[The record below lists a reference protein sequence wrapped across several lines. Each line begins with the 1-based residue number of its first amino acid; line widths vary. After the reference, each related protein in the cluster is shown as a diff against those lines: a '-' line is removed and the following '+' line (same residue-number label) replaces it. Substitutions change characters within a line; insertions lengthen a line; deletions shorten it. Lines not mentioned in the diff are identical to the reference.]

1 MLISVIIPTY
11 NPNIQRL
18 EQTLTGLKIQSLPY
32 KFWELLIVDNN
43 SSTVFTDKIDISWQ
57 PGSSIIS
64 EPRQGL
70 TYARLKGFSSAK
82 GDIIVMVD
90 DDNILQED
98 YLQQVSNIF
107 EDNPKLGAAGGKS
120 LPRFEA
126 EQPAWLKEFY
136 DSLAIRDLGDN
147 VVMNQWENKYP
158 EYAPIGAGMAIRKE
172 ALTSY
177 IDKIANQT
185 NAISD
190 RTGTSLSSGGDND
203 IVIEVLRSGWLTG
216 YFPQLQLRHIIP
228 AARTNSNYLARL
240 VNNSNKSW
248 MQLLDSHQINPWK
261 KIPAWTSPLRKLKAW
276 FTYKAWQNKLNYI
289 RWQGACGLFDGLAAI
304 KNKA

>member
-98 YLQQVSNIF
+98 YLQQV
-107 EDNPKLGAAGGKS
+107 
-120 LPRFEA
+120 
-126 EQPAWLKEFY
+126 
-136 DSLAIRDLGDN
+136 
-147 VVMNQWENKYP
+147 
-158 EYAPIGAGMAIRKE
+158 
-172 ALTSY
+172 
-177 IDKIANQT
+177 
-185 NAISD
+185 
-190 RTGTSLSSGGDND
+190 
-203 IVIEVLRSGWLTG
+203 
-216 YFPQLQLRHIIP
+216 
-228 AARTNSNYLARL
+228 
-240 VNNSNKSW
+240 
-248 MQLLDSHQINPWK
+248 
-261 KIPAWTSPLRKLKAW
+261 
-276 FTYKAWQNKLNYI
+276 
-289 RWQGACGLFDGLAAI
+289 
-304 KNKA
+304 